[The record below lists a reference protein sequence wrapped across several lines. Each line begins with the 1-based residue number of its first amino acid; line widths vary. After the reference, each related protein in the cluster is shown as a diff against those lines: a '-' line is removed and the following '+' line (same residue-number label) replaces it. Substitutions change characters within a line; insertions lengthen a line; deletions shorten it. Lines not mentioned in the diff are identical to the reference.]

1 MSEPNSAPDQTP
13 EVPKAPS
20 FTYGETPAAA
30 PAAPAATSNPLPPPT
45 YGERMP
51 DYAAAPAYGTP
62 APATPV
68 YGAAVQPVKRRRV
81 WDLVLTV
88 ILLVVGL
95 FGMGIGLI
103 YAAIFADPVML
114 QEVFDQAYGEAGL
127 GSWNG
132 SVGAAPAIIAVSHV
146 VLYLIALGVSI
157 LLLIKNKIAFWVPLS
172 AGVLAA
178 IIFWG
183 AMMAI
188 IFSDPSLMSGTIR

>member
-1 MSEPNSAPDQTP
+1 MSEPNSASDPTP

-20 FTYGETPAAA
+20 FTYGEAA
-30 PAAPAATSNPLPPPT
+30 PAPQQTPEPSSPLPPPM

-62 APATPV
+62 AYGTPV
-68 YGAAVQPVKRRRV
+68 YGAAVPPVKRRRV

-88 ILLVVGL
+88 ILLVLGL

-103 YAAIFADPVML
+103 YAAIFADPVL
-114 QEVFDQAYGEAGL
+114 VQDVFDQAYGQSGL

-132 SVGAAPAIIAVSHV
+132 DVGAAPAIIAISHI

-157 LLLIKNKIAFWVPLS
+157 PMLIKNKIAFWVPLT
-172 AGVLAA
+172 AGVIAA
-178 IIFWG
+178 IVFWG
-183 AMMAI
+183 TFMAI
-188 IFSDPSLMSGTIR
+188 MFSDPSLLSGTIR

>member
-1 MSEPNSAPDQTP
+1 MSEPNSASDPTP

-20 FTYGETPAAA
+20 FTYGETSAAP
-30 PAAPAATSNPLPPPT
+30 PAAPSAPSDPLPPPT
-45 YGERMP
+45 YGERVP
-51 DYAAAPAYGTP
+51 DYAAAPAYG
-62 APATPV
+62 TPV
-68 YGAAVQPVKRRRV
+68 YGAAVQPVKRRRT

-103 YAAIFADPVML
+103 YAALFADPASVQL
-114 QEVFDQAYGEAGL
+114 IFDQAYRDAGL
-127 GSWNG
+127 GGWNG
-132 SVGAAPAIIAVSHV
+132 SVGAAPAIIAISHI
-146 VLYLIALGVSI
+146 VLYLVALGVGI
-157 LLLIKNKIAFWVPLS
+157 LLLVKNKIAFWVPLS

-188 IFSDPSLMSGTIR
+188 IFSDPSILSGTIR